1 MFRSL
6 LYFNK
11 KKIDQY
17 SAYMLGKKVGVK
29 ESEGD
34 LEANYLLECERFE
47 KLLQERDDYIDFTNG
62 NQDVRIKNVRISSV
76 IKVTAEIYIPEQF
89 DMVQLIDMYKYCVLE
104 GTDYRKN
111 EEQEFLGMAL
121 KNSKMKI
128 PVFCEL
134 GSDCDY
140 WMGIGKAAQENLL
153 VHYEELENHKGKEVT
168 LIAKLESRKYYID
181 KPLVVFDIY
190 KDFFGF
196 NREMRKQLDTKTK
209 EGFESID
216 VKEDYLGLE
225 LLVVYE

>member
-17 SAYMLGKKVGVK
+17 STYMLGKKVGVK

-153 VHYEELENHKGKEVT
+153 VHYEELEDHEGKEVT